1 MTEEEARWFLAL
13 PEKVK
18 SKRFSREEQVSLT
31 AKCQRVLG
39 SASPEPPRDANN
51 RRRSVHRLEASACV
65 PFHAHSTSI
74 SSSVYST
81 STGGAPINHISAST
95 EDSASKSRIPLD
107 VVDIAKIR
115 NEVHDRNPVAVD
127 QVLATASNPADA
139 EMETLRLYLHR
150 GIAKVKPSEDNTK
163 RPAPS
168 SPPTMPS
175 QPVKRKHHHRM
186 HMLTPLPLP
195 PPVLAPAP
203 RQRTTSAPM
212 SARLSRPFLNTDP
225 LATEPRSSSE
235 PDVRSEERRLPKLM
249 VEGTVFELQGND
261 ATPPAFEDKNFPPPV
276 SAFSDYDSDVED
288 KDDDMLDTESV
299 ETIGPRTPS
308 PTAHH
313 IDATISSVSSEAG
326 IEMPDLHL
334 DARPKTASSYSRS
347 GSAFSNYSS
356 CHRSISSRELRTSED
371 MLYAFQRRETSGVDV
386 IMEDDPLALESL
398 PVCDDATG
406 AKGAFSQGLHDTT
419 TPPAKGL
426 RKVFSSLKR
435 L

>member
-1 MTEEEARWFLAL
+1 
-13 PEKVK
+13 
-18 SKRFSREEQVSLT
+18 
-31 AKCQRVLG
+31 
-39 SASPEPPRDANN
+39 
-51 RRRSVHRLEASACV
+51 
-65 PFHAHSTSI
+65 
-74 SSSVYST
+74 
-81 STGGAPINHISAST
+81 
-95 EDSASKSRIPLD
+95 
-107 VVDIAKIR
+107 
-115 NEVHDRNPVAVD
+115 
-127 QVLATASNPADA
+127 
-139 EMETLRLYLHR
+139 
-150 GIAKVKPSEDNTK
+150 
-163 RPAPS
+163 
-168 SPPTMPS
+168 
-175 QPVKRKHHHRM
+175 
-186 HMLTPLPLP
+186 
-195 PPVLAPAP
+195 
-203 RQRTTSAPM
+203 
-212 SARLSRPFLNTDP
+212 
-225 LATEPRSSSE
+225 
-235 PDVRSEERRLPKLM
+235 
-249 VEGTVFELQGND
+249 
-261 ATPPAFEDKNFPPPV
+261 
-276 SAFSDYDSDVED
+276 
-288 KDDDMLDTESV
+288 MLDTESV

-406 AKGAFSQGLHDTT
+406 ANGAFSQGVHDAT